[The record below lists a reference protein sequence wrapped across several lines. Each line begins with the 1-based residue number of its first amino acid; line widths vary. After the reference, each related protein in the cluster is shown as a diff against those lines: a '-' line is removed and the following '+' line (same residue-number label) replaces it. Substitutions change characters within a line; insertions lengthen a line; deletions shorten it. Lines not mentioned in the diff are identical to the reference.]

1 METWMPPCTRVTRH
15 FPARGSQTICD
26 RHQYYKWMRTNA
38 GSFNC
43 SSREGLS
50 ASDRLSFQT
59 YASDLGY
66 LPCTWFIQE
75 LLNSIKSI
83 LIYSIL
89 RTCARLWLLFILL
102 FILNA
107 IRTLYIIGQIWI
119 NTSQKLSCDSK
130 AMKPFLQ
137 TCFINIFWKS
147 FYSCWF
153 KNTYKIV
160 NIVGVLAINYFH
172 FCCVL

>member
-1 METWMPPCTRVTRH
+1 METWMPPCTRDTRH
-15 FPARGSQTICD
+15 FPARGSQTIRD
-26 RHQYYKWMRTNA
+26 RHQYYKWMHTNA
-38 GSFNC
+38 GSFKC
-43 SSREGLS
+43 SSWEGLS

-66 LPCTWFIQE
+66 LPRTWCIQE

-89 RTCARLWLLFILL
+89 RTCARLWM
-102 FILNA
+102 LN
-107 IRTLYIIGQIWI
+107 RTLYVIGQIWI
-119 NTSQKLSCDSK
+119 NTSLKLSYDSK

-137 TCFINIFWKS
+137 TCFWNIFWKS
-147 FYSCWF
+147 FYFCWF

-160 NIVGVLAINYFH
+160 NIVGVLAIN
-172 FCCVL
+172 